1 VKTPIKIGFLSCLTG
16 FLAEKGYPDVTKV
29 FPEFYGTTVDGQPY
43 EIIVEDDASDPAVA
57 LDKAKKLVET
67 DHVQFL
73 VGPLNGA
80 GVLVV
85 GDYATKMHIPN
96 FVIAPGLIWDN
107 KANPANNMGMVFTA
121 CGTMNGEDWIL
132 GQYMYEQGIRTI
144 DTIGQDFVAGYG
156 FIGSGVKGFVDAGGT
171 VLQEQWVPPSDT
183 DVAPYITNLKP
194 ADAIMWWIASDA
206 GPLFH
211 QMYKQYGIK
220 MPLYR
225 TDGAEYVTDTDLD
238 SLGETAVGHKGV
250 CFEMWT
256 LDNPIAKKLDAV
268 YMKVTGHHTDQ
279 HGGQICNILQI
290 ILDTVKATGGNTN
303 ADVFIKQLTSTQI
316 DTWKG
321 PVKFTSDG
329 GIIENVYV
337 YEDQMVNGHVIPVLI
352 KTYPNVD
359 CRLNSPPGNIGKDY
373 RGK

>member
-1 VKTPIKIGFLSCLTG
+1 
-16 FLAEKGYPDVTKV
+16 
-29 FPEFYGTTVDGQPY
+29 
-43 EIIVEDDASDPAVA
+43 
-57 LDKAKKLVET
+57 
-67 DHVQFL
+67 
-73 VGPLNGA
+73 
-80 GVLVV
+80 
-85 GDYATKMHIPN
+85 
-96 FVIAPGLIWDN
+96 
-107 KANPANNMGMVFTA
+107 
-121 CGTMNGEDWIL
+121 
-132 GQYMYEQGIRTI
+132 
-144 DTIGQDFVAGYG
+144 
-156 FIGSGVKGFVDAGGT
+156 
-171 VLQEQWVPPSDT
+171 
-183 DVAPYITNLKP
+183 
-194 ADAIMWWIASDA
+194 
-206 GPLFH
+206 
-211 QMYKQYGIK
+211 